1 MTSHARK
8 RMPTLVPTFGALLL
22 IALLALLPTLRSAPT
37 ALPPL
42 PAESGQAVAPD
53 TQAGTQDASR
63 SIAEQLA
70 CDDTPVLP
78 AAPWRPLR
86 SAPIWR
92 EPAAWHGAGTH
103 PRPRLR
109 PPSA

>member
-8 RMPTLVPTFGALLL
+8 RMPTLAALLL
-22 IALLALLPTLRSAPT
+22 IVLLAILPTLRSAAT

-42 PAESGQAVAPD
+42 QAESGQAVAPD
-53 TQAGTQDASR
+53 PQAGTQDTSR
-63 SIAEQLA
+63 SSADQLA
-70 CDDTPVLP
+70 YDDTPVLP
-78 AAPWRPLR
+78 AAPWRPIR